1 MNREQRAVLAQ
12 QTVEIL
18 ASGFYIAPSGLRV
31 ELGADQQA
39 AAHNSRLYRPADFPS
54 LTSGFEL
61 HVPRADQKIEVTPE
75 TTLEAASRLVSAGH
89 EDPCC
94 LNFASA
100 KNPGG
105 GFLSGSQAQEESL
118 ARSSG
123 LHACLVRHME
133 MYEYNRGLPTSL
145 YSDHMIYSP
154 GVPVFRDDSGQLL
167 ERAYKVSFITAPAVN
182 AGAVER
188 NEPETVHLIGPTM
201 AARLERVLWI
211 AARHGHRSLI
221 VGAWG
226 CGVFGNDPAMVGEL
240 FARALGAGG
249 KFRGC
254 FKNVVFAVYDRTP
267 KLEVLSSFK
276 KGLANAGV

>member
-18 ASGFYIAPSGLRV
+18 ANGWYIAPSGLRV
-31 ELGADQQA
+31 ELGTDQQLA
-39 AAHNSRLYRPADFPS
+39 VHNSHLYRPADFPS
-54 LTSGFEL
+54 LTSGFES
-61 HVPRADQKIEVTPE
+61 HVPRADRKIEVTPE

-89 EDPCC
+89 EHPCC

-105 GFLSGSQAQEESL
+105 GFLSGSQAQEESI

-133 MYEYNRGLPTSL
+133 MYEYNRGLHTSL

-201 AARLERVLWI
+201 AARLERVLWV

-221 VGAWG
+221 LGAWG

-240 FARALGAGG
+240 FARALGPGG

-254 FKNVVFAVYDRTP
+254 FENVVCAVYDRTP
-267 KLEVLSSFK
+267 KLEVLSSFR